1 MITRRRLLHVSA
13 ASAFAPALIGPGARA
28 QTGSQAWPN
37 RHVRLIVPI
46 AAGGA
51 IDGTGRLIAAHLSEL
66 WGQQV
71 VVENRPGAA
80 TNIAAEHVARSEPD
94 GYTLYMTVPT
104 HAINRFLY
112 PSLNYDPIGDFAP
125 VTLICAYPNIMVVPN
140 SSPATSV
147 IEFIAHAK
155 ASKGKLSFASAGHGT
170 TLHLAAELFKRMAGV
185 EMVHVPYRGA
195 GPAFNDLIPGR
206 IDVMFNLVASSLP
219 LARNGQ
225 LRALAV
231 TTPQRIP
238 AAPSLPTVS
247 ESGVPGFEV
256 SSWSAFFVPAKTPAD
271 IVRKIHADTVT
282 TLANPAVK
290 TKLEDVGVVVI
301 GSTPDELAIHL
312 KAEMDKWGPIISRSA
327 SPSAIEPAL
336 R

>member
-1 MITRRRLLHVSA
+1 MVTRRRLLHLSA
-13 ASAFAPALIGPGARA
+13 ASALAPALIGTGARA
-28 QTGSQAWPN
+28 QTGSPAWPN

-80 TNIAAEHVARSEPD
+80 TNIAAEHVARSDPD

-112 PSLNYDPIGDFAP
+112 PSLSYDSIRDFAP
-125 VTLICAYPNIMVVPN
+125 VTLLCAYPNIMVVPN

-147 IEFIAHAK
+147 TEFIAHAK
-155 ASKGKLSFASAGHGT
+155 TNKGKLSFASAGHGT
-170 TLHLAAELFKRMAGV
+170 TLHLAAELFKRMAGID
-185 EMVHVPYRGA
+185 MVHVPYRGA

-219 LARNGQ
+219 LARNRQ

-238 AAPSLPTVS
+238 AAADLPTVS

-256 SSWSAFFVPAKTPAD
+256 SSWSAFFVPAKTPGD
-271 IVRKIHADTVT
+271 IVRKIHADTVAV
-282 TLANPAVK
+282 LANPAVK
-290 TKLEDVGVVVI
+290 TKLEDVGVVII
-301 GSTPDELAIHL
+301 GSTPDELAVHL
-312 KAEMDKWGPIISRSA
+312 KAEMDKWGPIIKQA
-327 SPSAIEPAL
+327 GITL
-336 R
+336 RD

>member
-1 MITRRRLLHVSA
+1 MVTRRRLLHLSA
-13 ASAFAPALIGPGARA
+13 ASALAPALIGAGARA
-28 QTGSQAWPN
+28 QTGSPAWPN

-80 TNIAAEHVARSEPD
+80 TNIAAEHVARSDPD

-112 PSLNYDPIGDFAP
+112 PSLSYDSIRDFAP
-125 VTLICAYPNIMVVPN
+125 VTLLCAYPNIMVVPN

-147 IEFIAHAK
+147 TEFIAHAK
-155 ASKGKLSFASAGHGT
+155 TNKGKLSFASAGHGT
-170 TLHLAAELFKRMAGV
+170 TLHLAAELFKRMAGID
-185 EMVHVPYRGA
+185 MVHVPYRGA

-219 LARNGQ
+219 LARNRQ

-238 AAPSLPTVS
+238 AAADLPTVS

-256 SSWSAFFVPAKTPAD
+256 SSWSAFFVPAKTPGD
-271 IVRKIHADTVT
+271 IVRKIHADTVAV
-282 TLANPAVK
+282 LANPAVK
-290 TKLEDVGVVVI
+290 TKLEDVGVVII
-301 GSTPDELAIHL
+301 GSTPDELAVHL
-312 KAEMDKWGPIISRSA
+312 KAEMDKWGPIIKQA
-327 SPSAIEPAL
+327 GITL
-336 R
+336 RD